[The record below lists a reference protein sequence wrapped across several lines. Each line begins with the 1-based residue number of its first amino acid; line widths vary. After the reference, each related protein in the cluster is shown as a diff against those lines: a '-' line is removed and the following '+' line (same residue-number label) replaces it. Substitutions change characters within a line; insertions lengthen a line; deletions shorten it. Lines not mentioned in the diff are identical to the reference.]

1 VPKKR
6 QLDPV
11 NGSLKERLE
20 YHYRENF
27 PRLVAKLEEDG
38 KFEEFLL
45 KLKERWSSIVDEQ
58 LRSGKLEL
66 YQAEELA
73 DDVVFQKPNPN
84 EQAEQS
90 QA

>member
-1 VPKKR
+1 VPKNKS
-6 QLDPV
+6 DPV
-11 NGSLKERLE
+11 NGSLKQRLE
-20 YHYRENF
+20 AHYRGNF

-45 KLKERWSSIVDEQ
+45 KLKERWAEIVDQQ
-58 LRSGKLEL
+58 LRSGRLEL

-73 DDVVFQKPNPN
+73 DDVVFQKPSPS
-84 EQAEQS
+84 EKAEQS

>member
-1 VPKKR
+1 
-6 QLDPV
+6 
-11 NGSLKERLE
+11 
-20 YHYRENF
+20 
-27 PRLVAKLEEDG
+27 
-38 KFEEFLL
+38 
-45 KLKERWSSIVDEQ
+45 VDEQ